1 MALVFPANPQ
11 VGNTHVV
18 GTKVYTWNGLR
29 WMPGTTQG
37 MNLSS
42 VGSHVVPTHNELFD
56 LGHSTLKWRDL
67 YLSGN
72 TLNLGGTSIKSSAAG
87 VSFANISNPT
97 QAVPIQVS
105 TIQIGTG
112 NTAVTLSTSA
122 NGLVTT
128 SAANTAASLGATG
141 ATGPAGATGVAGTPG
156 SPGSA
161 GTIGATGATGPAGA
175 AGSFTGTTASQIY
188 TTNTTSATSTSTGAL
203 VVAGGAGIGG
213 SIFSGGSI
221 YAVGDVVTNYS
232 DIRLKKVLGPIS
244 NPIEKIK
251 NIETFYYLP
260 NELAKN
266 LGVKE
271 SDMQV
276 GVSAQSVEKQIAG
289 VVVDSPVNNEFKT
302 VKYERLV
309 PLLIEAIKDLQA
321 QIDEIKNGIQRQ

>member
-1 MALVFPANPQ
+1 
-11 VGNTHVV
+11 
-18 GTKVYTWNGLR
+18 
-29 WMPGTTQG
+29 
-37 MNLSS
+37 
-42 VGSHVVPTHNELFD
+42 
-56 LGHSTLKWRDL
+56 
-67 YLSGN
+67 
-72 TLNLGGTSIKSSAAG
+72 
-87 VSFANISNPT
+87 
-97 QAVPIQVS
+97 VPIQVS

-161 GTIGATGATGPAGA
+161 GTPGSPGSAGTIGATGATGPAGA

-188 TTNTTSATSTSTGAL
+188 TTNATAATSTSTGAL
-203 VVAGGAGIGG
+203 VVTGGAGIGG

-232 DIRLKKVLGPIS
+232 DIRLKKVIGPIS